1 MSKILENHLRQSPLS
16 TKCGTAASNFTE
28 IATPQENSSI
38 PYMNTIEWL
47 VPKILFIIKVKTLVT
62 IFIDITGKTIVGF
75 KILISLRKLNIS
87 DKEM

>member
-1 MSKILENHLRQSPLS
+1 
-16 TKCGTAASNFTE
+16 
-28 IATPQENSSI
+28 
-38 PYMNTIEWL
+38 MNTIEWL

-75 KILISLRKLNIS
+75 KILISLHKLNIS